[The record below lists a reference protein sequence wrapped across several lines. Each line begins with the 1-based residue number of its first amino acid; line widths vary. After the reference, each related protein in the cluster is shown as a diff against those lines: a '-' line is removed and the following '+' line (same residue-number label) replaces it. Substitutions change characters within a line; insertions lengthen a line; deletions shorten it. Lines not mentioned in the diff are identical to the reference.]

1 MEEVLIQIAKIAPVI
16 AVLVIALRY
25 FLKKEKIYQKQ
36 IKDLNEEVR
45 SIEKE
50 NLIMINKL
58 ADALDKIS
66 DTNENVHKEL
76 QLLKEIIKIKLDTY
90 GKE

>member
-1 MEEVLIQIAKIAPVI
+1 MEEVLIQIAKIAPVV